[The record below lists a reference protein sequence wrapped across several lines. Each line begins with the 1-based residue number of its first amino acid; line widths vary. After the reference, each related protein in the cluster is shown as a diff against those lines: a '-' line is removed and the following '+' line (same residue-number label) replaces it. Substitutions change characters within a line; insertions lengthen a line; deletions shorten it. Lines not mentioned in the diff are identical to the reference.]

1 MDICLDNQDLET
13 FKDWIE
19 LDFETISWEG
29 RYLRDFKEFWTLLF
43 HEGTSYTDQFT
54 KLRNISS
61 KLKSGP
67 LISWFSWLHNEFIC
81 YLFIF
86 KGYSLKQLKKTT
98 NLDYPILSLVLR
110 DFFLER
116 YPHLEDEINEILQ
129 INNIISGDINL
140 NYEEIKSITFS
151 DVTERGISGE
161 EVLNSLEVT
170 LYPDWRSLFNSL
182 KSEKEDKGVL
192 VKDLSKKASFSKQIK
207 FLREL
212 TVLFI
217 LGGIIIAGIKFG
229 NKYYEDYLAKK
240 ISLYVPN
247 FFELEKNLTF
257 KSNNPLDKKEVE
269 LSFKELEKLEQLE
282 SKQIF
287 EETKV
292 QQRFDVE
299 SDVVLTSVEALP
311 KDFEVANMEQ
321 SNYEEKRKG
330 GYRDSRYGR
339 RKAYRIM
346 MTSIDPVKT
355 KKEIINLLNFYDVQ
369 KADNV
374 EPGTKIPGGVYFN
387 LYVSVKQLT
396 EFMSRVTKIEE
407 STILESKTNRF
418 PPKGTNKVFIWIK
431 SI

>member
-1 MDICLDNQDLET
+1 MDISLDNQDLET

-29 RYLRDFKEFWTLLF
+29 RYLREFKEFWSLLF
-43 HEGTSYTDQFT
+43 YEGTSYTDQFT

-86 KGYSLKQLKKTT
+86 KGYSLKQLKETT
-98 NLDYPILSLVLR
+98 NLDYPVLSLVLR

-129 INNIISGDINL
+129 INNIISGNINL
-140 NYEEIKSITFS
+140 NYEDIKSITFS
-151 DVTERGISGE
+151 EVTERGISGE

-182 KSEKEDKGVL
+182 KSEKEDKRVS
-192 VKDLSKKASFSKQIK
+192 VKDLSKKASFSKQIR

-247 FFELEKNLTF
+247 FFELEKNLSF

-299 SDVVLTSVEALP
+299 SDVVLTSVESLP

-330 GYRDSRYGR
+330 GYRNSRYGR

-407 STILESKTNRF
+407 STILESKTNRY

>member
-1 MDICLDNQDLET
+1 MDISLDNQDLET

-29 RYLRDFKEFWTLLF
+29 RYLREFKDFWSLLF
-43 HEGTSYTDQFT
+43 YEGTSYNDQFT

-86 KGYSLKQLKKTT
+86 KGYSLKQLKETT
-98 NLDYPILSLVLR
+98 GLDYPVLSLVLR

-129 INNIISGDINL
+129 INNIISGNINL
-140 NYEEIKSITFS
+140 NYEDIKSITFS
-151 DVTERGISGE
+151 EVTERGISGE

-182 KSEKEDKGVL
+182 KSEKEDKRVS
-192 VKDLSKKASFSKQIK
+192 VKDLSKRASFSKQIK

-212 TVLFI
+212 TFLFI

-247 FFELEKNLTF
+247 FFELEKNLSF

-299 SDVVLTSVEALP
+299 SDVVLTSVESLP

-330 GYRDSRYGR
+330 GYRNSRYGR

-374 EPGTKIPGGVYFN
+374 EPGTKIPGGIYFN

-407 STILESKTNRF
+407 STILESKTNRY

>member
-1 MDICLDNQDLET
+1 MDFKINQEDSDL

-29 RYLRDFKEFWTLLF
+29 RYLKDFKEFWSLLF
-43 HEGTSYTDQFT
+43 NENTSYKDQFI
-54 KLRNISS
+54 KLRNIST

-67 LISWFSWLHNEFIC
+67 LISWFNWLHDRFIC

-86 KGYSLKQLKKTT
+86 KGVNLKELKEITGL
-98 NLDYPILSLVLR
+98 NYPVLSLVLR

-116 YPHLEDEINEILQ
+116 YPHLEEDINNLLQ
-129 INNIISGDINL
+129 INNIISGNINL
-140 NYEEIKSITFS
+140 NYQDISKVTQQEIR
-151 DVTERGISGE
+151 ERGVSGE

-170 LYPDWRSLFNSL
+170 LYPDWRFLFNSL
-182 KSEKEDKGVL
+182 REKSGQKKVL
-192 VKDLSKKASFSKQIK
+192 VKDISKKASFHKQIK

-229 NKYYEDYLAKK
+229 NKYYEDYLAKQ

-257 KSNNPLDKKEVE
+257 KSNNPLDKEEVE
-269 LSFKELEKLEQLE
+269 LSFKELEKLEKLE
-282 SKQIF
+282 AKQIF
-287 EETKV
+287 EEARV

-299 SDVVLTSVEALP
+299 SDVVLTSVESLP

-321 SNYEEKRKG
+321 STYEETKKG
-330 GYRDSRYGR
+330 GYRNSRYGR

-346 MTSIDPVKT
+346 MTSIDPEIT
-355 KKEIINLLNFYDVQ
+355 KKEIINLLNFYDVK

-374 EPGTKIPGGVYFN
+374 EPGTKIPGGIYFN

-396 EFMSRVTKIEE
+396 EFLSRVTKIEE
-407 STILESKTNRF
+407 STILESKTNRY

>member
-1 MDICLDNQDLET
+1 LDTTLNNQDLEA

-29 RYLRDFKEFWTLLF
+29 RYLRDFQDFWTLLF
-43 HEGTSYTDQFT
+43 REGTTYKEQFI
-54 KLRNISS
+54 KLRNISR

-67 LISWFSWLHNEFIC
+67 LISWFNWLHNEFIC
-81 YLFIF
+81 YLFIY
-86 KGYSLKQLKKTT
+86 KGYSLRDLKEIT

-116 YPHLEDEINEILQ
+116 YPHLEDEINESLQ
-129 INNIISGDINL
+129 INNIISGNINISYEDIRQ
-140 NYEEIKSITFS
+140 ITQQE
-151 DVTERGISGE
+151 DTERGVSGE
-161 EVLNSLEVT
+161 EVLNALEVT
-170 LYPDWRSLFNSL
+170 LYPDWRTLYNSL
-182 KSEKEDKGVL
+182 KSVNEDKKVL
-192 VKDLSKKASFSKQIK
+192 VKDLSSKASFGKQIK

-212 TVLFI
+212 TLLFA
-217 LGGIIIAGIKFG
+217 LGALIIAGIKFG
-229 NKYYEDYLAKK
+229 NAYYEDYLAKK

-257 KSNNPLDKKEVE
+257 KSNNPLDKEEVE
-269 LSFKELEKLEQLE
+269 LSFKELEKLEKLE

-287 EETKV
+287 EDAKV

-299 SDVVLTSVEALP
+299 SDVVLTSVESLP

-321 SNYEEKRKG
+321 STYEEKRKG
-330 GYRDSRYGR
+330 GYRNSRYGR

-355 KKEIINLLNFYDVQ
+355 KKEIIDLLEFYDVQ

-387 LYVSVKQLT
+387 LYVSIKQLT

-407 STILESKTNRF
+407 STILESKTNRY